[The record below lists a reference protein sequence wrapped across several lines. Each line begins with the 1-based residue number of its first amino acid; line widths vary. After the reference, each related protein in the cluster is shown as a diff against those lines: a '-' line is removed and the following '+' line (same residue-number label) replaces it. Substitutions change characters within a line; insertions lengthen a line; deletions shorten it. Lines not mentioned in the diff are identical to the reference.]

1 MRKLLICL
9 NLKFLCQDKNRN
21 KKMAMLK
28 TLFAVLQLMSRHD
41 KSYQNVKTSLAETS
55 RLLVQNR
62 CVLLCSK

>member
-1 MRKLLICL
+1 MHKLLICL

-55 RLLVQNR
+55 RILVQNR
-62 CVLLCSK
+62 LILLCSK